1 MDWKLADAKTKLS
14 EVLNLALLEGPQK
27 ITRRHD
33 AFIVL
38 SEGDY
43 KKLTGEKVSF
53 SQMLLSIPKIDDLD
67 LVRDNSPVRDF
78 ESLGVMLS
86 NT

>member
-38 SEGDY
+38 SDGDY

-53 SQMLLSIPKIDDLD
+53 SQMLLSIPKIEPET
-67 LVRDNSPVRDF
+67 DNSKNDPFRVK
-78 ESLGVMLS
+78 
-86 NT
+86 

>member
-14 EVLNLALLEGPQK
+14 EVVNLALLEGPQK

-33 AFIVL
+33 AFIIL

-67 LVRDNSPVRDF
+67 LVRDNSPAREID
-78 ESLGVMLS
+78 LL
-86 NT
+86 